1 MPNPRPHRK
10 SAPPKRRRPTQAR
23 IEQWRE
29 WLDEA
34 ADRFERPDFL
44 ADDPLGIPH
53 EYSDPED
60 IAIAGFLA
68 ATMAWGNRKS
78 IIRSCRDL
86 LDRMDCAPADFIRH
100 AEEEDL
106 AGLNG
111 FVHRTYQ
118 AADAQKFVLCLRSLE
133 EDGGLQGAFEKAFK
147 GAPDV
152 PGCPGVPDA
161 GWALNAFKSRFF
173 RDHEAGRT
181 NKHVADPL
189 KGSAAKRL
197 CMYLRWMARPA
208 ERGVDFGLWA
218 GIQPSALRLPLDVHT
233 GNVARE
239 MGLLQRK
246 ASDWRSVEEVTDILR
261 ILDPVD
267 PVRYDFALFG
277 LGVTGAL
284 KKPKT

>member
-1 MPNPRPHRK
+1 MPNPRSHRK
-10 SAPPKRRRPTQAR
+10 STPTKRRRPTQAR
-23 IEQWRE
+23 LDQWRE
-29 WLDEA
+29 WLNEA
-34 ADRFERPDFL
+34 ADRFEQPDFL

-53 EYSDPED
+53 EYSDPDD

-68 ATMAWGNRKS
+68 ATLAWGNRKS
-78 IIRSCRDL
+78 IIRSCHDL
-86 LDRMDCAPADFIRH
+86 LDRMDRAPADFIRH
-100 AEEEDL
+100 ADAGDL

-133 EDGGLQGAFEKAFK
+133 EDGGLKGAFEQAFR
-147 GAPDV
+147 GVPDV
-152 PGCPGVPDA
+152 PGSNGVPDA
-161 GWALNAFKSRFF
+161 GLALRAFKSRFF

-181 NKHVADPL
+181 NKHVADPM

-197 CMYLRWMARPA
+197 CMYLRWMARPG
-208 ERGVDFGLWA
+208 ERGVDFGLWP
-218 GIQPSALRLPLDVHT
+218 GIKTSALRLPLDVHT

-246 ASDWRSVEEVTDILR
+246 ASDWRAVEEVTDILR
-261 ILDPVD
+261 MLDPVD

-284 KKPKT
+284 KAPKA

>member
-1 MPNPRPHRK
+1 MSRGPRCG
-10 SAPPKRRRPTQAR
+10 
-23 IEQWRE
+23 
-29 WLDEA
+29 
-34 ADRFERPDFL
+34 
-44 ADDPLGIPH
+44 LGI
-53 EYSDPED
+53 ER
-60 IAIAGFLA
+60 IQV
-68 ATMAWGNRKS
+68 S
-78 IIRSCRDL
+78 I
-86 LDRMDCAPADFIRH
+86 
-100 AEEEDL
+100 
-106 AGLNG
+106 
-111 FVHRTYQ
+111 
-118 AADAQKFVLCLRSLE
+118 
-133 EDGGLQGAFEKAFK
+133 
-147 GAPDV
+147 
-152 PGCPGVPDA
+152 
-161 GWALNAFKSRFF
+161 F

-181 NKHVADPL
+181 NKHVADPF

-246 ASDWRSVEEVTDILR
+246 ASDWRSVEEVTSILR